1 MWGRHWRYW
10 QQLDSLNMAA
20 TWQSLSCPV
29 LIIHGETDYEQCSRV
44 EPLLMQ
50 QSVNAVH
57 PGNATVKYIPELDHF
72 MMKSATWEEARDHF
86 KAQQYNKGNF
96 NQQIA
101 EETINWLR
109 QQNSL

>member
-1 MWGRHWRYW
+1 
-10 QQLDSLNMAA
+10 
-20 TWQSLSCPV
+20 
-29 LIIHGETDYEQCSRV
+29 
-44 EPLLMQ
+44 
-50 QSVNAVH
+50 
-57 PGNATVKYIPELDHF
+57 